1 MPFLEG
7 GASMYFTEGRLRAYE
22 RMMQE
27 KPKHEHEPTAQPV
40 RDKDCKQ
47 CRYFDKCSGKCS
59 KEKCV
64 IPDD

>member
-1 MPFLEG
+1 
-7 GASMYFTEGRLRAYE
+7 MYFTEGRLRTYE

-27 KPKHEHEPTAQPV
+27 KPKHDREPVKPV
-40 RDKDCKQ
+40 REDDCTQ
-47 CRYFDKCSGKCS
+47 CRYFDKHSGKCS

>member
-1 MPFLEG
+1 
-7 GASMYFTEGRLRAYE
+7 MYFTEGRLRTYE

-27 KPKHEHEPTAQPV
+27 KPKHDREPVKP
-40 RDKDCKQ
+40 DDCAH
-47 CRYFDKCSGKCS
+47 CLHFDKHSGKCS